1 MSNDVDSFD
10 CDATI
15 TAIILALEELSLRQ
29 QRDAQLEREIG
40 RLESKK
46 YRLETRLEA
55 TNIKLQQLRRDAI
68 RQESATLR
76 EFKREIALLEQDIS
90 KSKDDLRALE
100 HQCSQLEAKCGALE
114 KEKDELHRTADEL
127 NRRIEDIKLRDS
139 DTAAKGF
146 ELRKLLQEVRFE
158 VAQLEQEL
166 CELAEVER
174 HARNRVDWLLSER
187 GRWADGACRLEADNN
202 ALRLVSFAGALSCK
216 PFHKVMSIGGLCHNG
231 HWAGL

>member
-127 NRRIEDIKLRDS
+127 NRRIEDVKLRDS

-166 CELAEVER
+166 CELAEAER

-202 ALRLVSFAGALSCK
+202 ALRLVSFARAL
-216 PFHKVMSIGGLCHNG
+216 
-231 HWAGL
+231 